1 MHFDLP
7 ALLSEYM
14 LPLLL
19 LVPLAIVVVLIAA
32 RSNKDDHW
40 SHSRNDLLGPGR
52 RPESTHR
59 PDGTQRAALPPVRP
73 DLPRTPMPS
82 PFAPAPAPV
91 PVPAAEVAPAPAAPS
106 AAVAAPAPV
115 PPAAPAET
123 APAKPLFDDDH
134 PATVPGAWDDRPT
147 VPGAWDDRPTEPMD
161 LGPAV
166 TPYLSPSAP
175 VAPASPLLREVTPA
189 ADAPPRR
196 RADDRPAT
204 PDADSALLLPRR
216 RASDR
221 VDSPAAPAAG
231 PTPILIVDDSAVV
244 RAKLGKLLTSNGYA
258 VTVARHG
265 QEALEAIGQQWFAVM
280 ITDLEMPEMDGFEL
294 IAHVSG
300 DLRTENL
307 PIVAITGHEALHAQ
321 VHDAKGLYG
330 IFKKPWNDRE
340 MLQRVAALSVLR
352 PRA

>member
-1 MHFDLP
+1 MSFDLP
-7 ALLSEYM
+7 ALLSEYL

-19 LVPLAIVVVLIAA
+19 LVPLAIVVLLIAA

-40 SHSRNDLLGPGR
+40 SHSRNDLLGPG
-52 RPESTHR
+52 SAS
-59 PDGTQRAALPPVRP
+59 TQRTPLPTVRP

-82 PFAPAPAPV
+82 PYGSAPVPVAPAVHTPAPV
-91 PVPAAEVAPAPAAPS
+91 PEAAPV
-106 AAVAAPAPV
+106 AVAAPAPT
-115 PPAAPAET
+115 PQ
-123 APAKPLFDDDH
+123 DDEH
-134 PATVPGAWDDRPT
+134 P
-147 VPGAWDDRPTEPMD
+147 PTEPMG
-161 LGPAV
+161 LGPAI
-166 TPYLSPSAP
+166 TPYLNADAPSA
-175 VAPASPLLREVTPA
+175 PLLREVTPPGDTA
-189 ADAPPRR
+189 PRR
-196 RADDRPAT
+196 RASDLP
-204 PDADSALLLPRR
+204 PDPQADAALALPRR

-221 VDSPAAPAAG
+221 GDGPEAPAAG
-231 PTPILIVDDSAVV
+231 TGGTPILVVDDSAVV

-265 QEALEAIGQQWFAVM
+265 NEALEAIGQQWFAVM

-307 PIVAITGHEALHAQ
+307 PIVAITGHEALQAK

-340 MLQRVAALSVLR
+340 LLQRVAALSVLR
-352 PRA
+352 PRV